1 LAYAHCVSRKSGRT
15 IIVFS
20 IAKSRLA
27 WRTGAIL
34 AAVAASG
41 TLGISAA
48 SASTYVM
55 PLGGIAVPGDSA
67 GAPAVLVASLEGRN
81 EVTGGTRDGQAL
93 ALIGLQGNT
102 LSYTIRTSGIIGI
115 PTQAAIHAGGPGV
128 DGPVV
133 VPLFTTA
140 SPAGVGSGTVTV
152 TDPAVLDALRSNP
165 GGFYADLSTAIFPG
179 GAARAQLHLLNH
191 TVSTSGVAA
200 VQESVVLGSQIYACT
215 AQADGSFAFTQD
227 NVDAHL
233 TGGIHHTFVQHG
245 PAGPPQWQAPDGSA
259 VTGALVT
266 KNANG
271 AGNIAELNLNATQ
284 IGGSAGLLAH
294 VVEVLRL
301 NTVGGVAPAGSC
313 DPQATPTVHVP
324 YHADYV
330 FING

>member
-1 LAYAHCVSRKSGRT
+1 
-15 IIVFS
+15 
-20 IAKSRLA
+20 
-27 WRTGAIL
+27 
-34 AAVAASG
+34 
-41 TLGISAA
+41 
-48 SASTYVM
+48 M

-81 EVTGGTRDGQAL
+81 EVPGGAGDGQAL

-140 SPAGVGSGTVTV
+140 RPAGVGSGTVTV
-152 TDPAVLDALRSNP
+152 TDPAVLDALRANP

>member
-1 LAYAHCVSRKSGRT
+1 MIGITKR
-15 IIVFS
+15 
-20 IAKSRLA
+20 RLA
-27 WRTGAIL
+27 RGIGAAFA
-34 AAVAASG
+34 AAVAFG
-41 TLGISAA
+41 TLPISAA
-48 SASTYVM
+48 SAASDVT
-55 PLGGIAVPGDSA
+55 PPGITVPGDSA

-81 EVTGGTRDGQAL
+81 EVTAGAVDGQAL
-93 ALIGLQGNT
+93 ELIGIQGDT
-102 LSYTIRTSGIIGI
+102 LSYSVSWRGIGTPTS
-115 PTQAAIHAGGPGV
+115 ADIHAGGQGAN
-128 DGPVV
+128 GPVV
-133 VPLFTTA
+133 VSLFTKP
-140 SPAGVGSGTVTV
+140 SPADGFASGTVTV
-152 TDPAVLDALRSNP
+152 TDPTLLAALRSDP
-165 GGFYADLSTAIFPG
+165 GSFYADLHTTAFPA

-191 TVSTSGVAA
+191 AVSTSGVAA
-200 VQESVVLGSQIYACT
+200 LQESVVLGSQIYACT
-215 AQADGSFAFTQD
+215 PQLDGSFAFSQHD
-227 NVDAHL
+227 VDAHL

-284 IGGSAGLLAH
+284 TGAAAGLLAH

-313 DPQATPTVHVP
+313 DPQATPTAHVP